1 MEPKLSPTSDTSA
14 VFQFNKNDFIRNNK
28 ALACYYNKDAT
39 FRDLK
44 EKCDAIGVSALIFN
58 TTYVDTSRFTVN
70 YEYNINISLDDK
82 IVDHGYLPYPDIE
95 LAYLLYYKIMSEHI
109 EQLPTDEFDMTY
121 IIEPNESTKK
131 TSHRLAANR
140 VGVSFQFSIE
150 DFMNKNPALKSYKNS
165 EATFKEIYDMFI
177 AAGYNGD
184 RVVGMLDD
192 KIIDKGYP
200 PYPNAVFAFLLYYY
214 IMEKPIE
221 ILQYVKDD

>member
-14 VFQFNKNDFIRNNK
+14 AFQFNKNDFIRNNK

-44 EKCDAIGVSALIFN
+44 EKYDAVSISATLFN
-58 TTYVDTSRFTVN
+58 TGINKSIFDVK
-70 YEYNINISLDDK
+70 YEYTIDRSLNDK
-82 IVDHGYLPYPDIE
+82 IVDHGYIPYPDIE

-131 TSHRLAANR
+131 TSRRLAANR

-150 DFMNKNPALKSYKNS
+150 DFMNKNPALKSYENS